1 MPFVEDGP
9 VLFSTQDPAISA
21 SPLTRP
27 IKGDTPMLKAHKI
40 AALALILVM
49 SACAAGMEGSERSGS
64 STLITQEEL
73 ARVEANNLYEAVQ
86 RLRPRWLTV
95 RSTRSMG
102 LETEVVVVQGNTVI
116 GGTSA
121 LRDFAVD
128 AASSLRFMDG
138 PTASASLTGL
148 GGRHVAGAIVI
159 NTAR

>member
-1 MPFVEDGP
+1 
-9 VLFSTQDPAISA
+9 
-21 SPLTRP
+21 
-27 IKGDTPMLKAHKI
+27 MLKAYTI
-40 AALALILVM
+40 AGLVLLLLVT
-49 SACAAGMEGSERSGS
+49 ACAAGMEGAERSGS

-95 RSTRSMG
+95 RGSRSMG

-116 GGTSA
+116 GGTGA

-128 AASSLRFMDG
+128 AASSLQYMDG
-138 PTASASLTGL
+138 ARASASLSGL
-148 GGRHVAGAIVI
+148 GGRHVAGAIII